1 MRRDLDS
8 KENFA
13 VSDAEIAETLWQVG
27 PLKPLPSTQWI
38 KRHCL
43 FFSCWFFFLLTN
55 SLLVRTRID
64 KLSYGGKHFWSE
76 NEKVYTDIFSNI
88 STLTTEYIYYFSPIK
103 EWLWFLIWTCLNVQQ
118 CMPRPKIISLIFFFF
133 FWEAQVRVLHRYL
146 SGEQISLERMIVE
159 N

>member
-1 MRRDLDS
+1 MAS
-8 KENFA
+8 GA
-13 VSDAEIAETLWQVG
+13 VKTTAEYAMDKKTL
-27 PLKPLPSTQWI
+27 LIFLI
-38 KRHCL
+38 
-43 FFSCWFFFLLTN
+43 CWFFFLLTN

-133 FWEAQVRVLHRYL
+133 FGSAGQG
-146 SGEQISLERMIVE
+146 SPQIFKWRT